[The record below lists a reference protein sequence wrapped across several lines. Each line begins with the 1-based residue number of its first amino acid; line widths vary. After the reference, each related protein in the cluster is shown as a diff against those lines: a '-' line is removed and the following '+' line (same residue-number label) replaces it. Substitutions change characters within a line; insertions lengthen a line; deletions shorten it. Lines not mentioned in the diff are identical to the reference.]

1 MKTLT
6 KQEVTQTVKEA
17 LFTKNPL
24 LVSMLALTPVLGVT
38 AVLDQAITLGILTF
52 LVFIVATLLMSFVSK
67 KIQEPLYV
75 AIQITVIA
83 LLVSLAEMILQ
94 VSNLALYEDIHV
106 YVALTT
112 ISVFML
118 QHGLK
123 INETVKIQITLIHH
137 SLYGLGYVLALIVF
151 SIIRSV
157 FTTGAVRLFG
167 LQLRLFDVA
176 YSFTL
181 LDTAFGSLLLLG
193 LTLGYIRSSKEGKN
207 V

>member
-1 MKTLT
+1 M
-6 KQEVTQTVKEA
+6 
-17 LFTKNPL
+17 F
-24 LVSMLALTPVLGVT
+24 
-38 AVLDQAITLGILTF
+38 
-52 LVFIVATLLMSFVSK
+52 
-67 KIQEPLYV
+67 
-75 AIQITVIA
+75 
-83 LLVSLAEMILQ
+83 Q

-106 YVALTT
+106 YVALST
-112 ISVFML
+112 ISVFLL
-118 QHGLK
+118 QRGLAY
-123 INETVKIQITLIHH
+123 NEKVKVHITLIHH
-137 SLYGLGYVLALIVF
+137 SLYGLGYVFALILF

-193 LTLGYIRSSKEGKN
+193 LSLGYIRSRKEGKN